1 MCGQVG
7 QQVDACSRRH
17 EERGGGGGREGNCY
31 LTLTACFWTLFFFF
45 LCRTDFKNL
54 VQHVDVA
61 IDIV

>member
-1 MCGQVG
+1 MHVAVG
-7 QQVDACSRRH
+7 TR
-17 EERGGGGGREGNCY
+17 RGGGGGRGIVDELSYIDC
-31 LTLTACFWTLFFFF
+31 LLLDSFFFF